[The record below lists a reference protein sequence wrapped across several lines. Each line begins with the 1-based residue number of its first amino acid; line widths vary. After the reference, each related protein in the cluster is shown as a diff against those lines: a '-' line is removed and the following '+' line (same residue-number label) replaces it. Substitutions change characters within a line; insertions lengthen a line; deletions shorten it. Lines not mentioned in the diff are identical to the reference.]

1 MDPEKKELTQ
11 ADFNMAVTEIVVDT
25 LTSLSGSVKFMAE
38 LAVKVIKISGS
49 ELSETERK
57 TMREDLTELQVSLT
71 SAVGQLRG
79 LADMTARLAIKD
91 LDARESEDGKH

>member
-38 LAVKVIKISGS
+38 LAVNVIKISGS